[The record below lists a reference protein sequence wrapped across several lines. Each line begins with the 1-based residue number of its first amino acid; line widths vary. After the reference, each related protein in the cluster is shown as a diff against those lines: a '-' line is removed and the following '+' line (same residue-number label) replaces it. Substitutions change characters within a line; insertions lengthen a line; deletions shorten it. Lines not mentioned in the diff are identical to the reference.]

1 MVDALLLV
9 SFFEHKM
16 KLKLF
21 TILSSSINFMGL
33 TPSPSES
40 IEECQLLAK
49 VLSNLGSSMSR
60 HRLIIAKGS
69 DPTNIDEASRAL
81 ATETKL
87 YSSANREYQKARC
100 DGWRRSSADRFIETS

>member
-1 MVDALLLV
+1 MIDALLFLV
-9 SFFEHKM
+9 NFQHKM
-16 KLKLF
+16 RFKLPIILF
-21 TILSSSINFMGL
+21 FSISFIGL

-40 IEECQLLAK
+40 IDECQLLAK

-60 HRLIIAKGS
+60 HRLIIAEGS
-69 DPTNIDEASRAL
+69 DPTIIDEASRAL

-100 DGWRRSSADRFIETS
+100 DGWRR

>member
-1 MVDALLLV
+1 M
-9 SFFEHKM
+9 S
-16 KLKLF
+16 LKLF
-21 TILSSSINFMGL
+21 TILFFSISFIGL
-33 TPSPSES
+33 TTPPSES

-60 HRLIIAKGS
+60 HRLIIAEGS
-69 DPTNIDEASRAL
+69 DPTIIDEASRVL

-100 DGWRRSSADRFIETS
+100 DGWRQ

>member
-1 MVDALLLV
+1 M
-9 SFFEHKM
+9 S
-16 KLKLF
+16 LKLF
-21 TILSSSINFMGL
+21 TILFFRISFIGL
-33 TPSPSES
+33 TTPPSES

-60 HRLIIAKGS
+60 HRLIIAEGS
-69 DPTNIDEASRAL
+69 DPTIIDEASLAL

-100 DGWRRSSADRFIETS
+100 DGWRR

>member
-1 MVDALLLV
+1 MRFKLL
-9 SFFEHKM
+9 
-16 KLKLF
+16 
-21 TILSSSINFMGL
+21 TILFFSIGL
-33 TPSPSES
+33 VGLPPSPSES

-60 HRLIIAKGS
+60 NRLIIAEGS
-69 DPTNIDEASRAL
+69 DPTIIDEASRAL

-100 DGWRRSSADRFIETS
+100 EGWRR

>member
-1 MVDALLLV
+1 MVDTLLLV
-9 SFFEHKM
+9 NFRQKM
-16 KLKLF
+16 RFKLF
-21 TILSSSINFMGL
+21 TTLFLSISFIGL

-60 HRLIIAKGS
+60 HRLIIAEGS
-69 DPTNIDEASRAL
+69 DPTIIDEASRTL

-87 YSSANREYQKARC
+87 YSRANREYQKARC
-100 DGWRRSSADRFIETS
+100 DGWRR